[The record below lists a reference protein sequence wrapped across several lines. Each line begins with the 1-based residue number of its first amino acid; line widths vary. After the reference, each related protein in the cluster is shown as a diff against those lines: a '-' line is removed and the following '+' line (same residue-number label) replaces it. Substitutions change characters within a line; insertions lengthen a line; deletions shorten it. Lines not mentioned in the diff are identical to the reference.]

1 MSLADDGEMIGVV
14 RTCTKRGVWWEKE
27 EDVRYLP
34 KVRPIVELESKLIFD
49 SNFNRHER
57 RRQSPKKKTKL
68 VEILRYNQS
77 TNAELKLSV
86 IAVVL
91 IKIDK

>member
-34 KVRPIVELESKLIFD
+34 KVRPIVELESNQFSIPI
-49 SNFNRHER
+49 STGTNE
-57 RRQSPKKKTKL
+57 SATIPE
-68 VEILRYNQS
+68 EI
-77 TNAELKLSV
+77 
-86 IAVVL
+86 
-91 IKIDK
+91 D